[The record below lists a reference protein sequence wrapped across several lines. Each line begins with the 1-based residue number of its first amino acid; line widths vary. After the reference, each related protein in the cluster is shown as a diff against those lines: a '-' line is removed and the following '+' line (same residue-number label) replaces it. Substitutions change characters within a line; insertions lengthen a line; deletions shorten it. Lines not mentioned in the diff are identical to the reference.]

1 MIKYKLLISKHLLT
15 DILRKASLPTY
26 TRAVLPPSGERRI
39 SRISLRNISSI
50 FIGRTDAEA
59 EAAILWQPDVKS

>member
-39 SRISLRNISSI
+39 SLRNISSI

-59 EAAILWQPDVKS
+59 EAAILW